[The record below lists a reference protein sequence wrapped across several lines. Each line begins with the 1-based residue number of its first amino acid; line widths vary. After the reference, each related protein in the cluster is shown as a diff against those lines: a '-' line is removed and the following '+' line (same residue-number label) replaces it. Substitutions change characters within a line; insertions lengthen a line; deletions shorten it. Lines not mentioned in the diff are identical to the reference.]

1 MANPYVTSKPYQMWR
16 RSVTRVEPHLLD
28 PVVNPR
34 FKLSKQT
41 RVGTAG
47 SCFAQHIAK
56 KINAIGFNYF
66 IPEAGENLPETERRA
81 RQFGVYSARY
91 GNLYTVA
98 QLLQLFE
105 ETFEGRDLSEK
116 AWYRPDGRYVDPY
129 RPQVEPAGYATPED
143 VAAAR
148 RVHLESVRRV
158 FAETEIFIF
167 TLGLTEAWRSRIDG
181 AIFPL
186 APGVVAGDFDPMIHE
201 FHNYSVSENSDLLR
215 RTLEKIRGVNPMI
228 KVLLTVSPVPLIA
241 TYEDRH
247 VLASTTYSKSVLR
260 VSAQECV
267 DRLDWVDYFPSY
279 EIMTSSSTGG
289 MYYESDFREVAPR
302 GVAHAMRCFVRNYVE
317 ASDKVLPE
325 DPPIY
330 TDPVRHSATT
340 TAPDLI
346 CDEEAIDAI
355 NV

>member
-1 MANPYVTSKPYQMWR
+1 MTNPYSKSKPYQMWR

-34 FKLSKQT
+34 FKISKQT

-56 KINAIGFNYF
+56 KIASIGFNYF
-66 IPEAGENLPETERRA
+66 IPEAGDNLPEMERRS

-98 QLLQLFE
+98 QLLQLYE
-105 ETFEGRDLSEK
+105 EAFEGRDLSEK
-116 AWYRPDGRYVDPY
+116 AWRRPDGRYVDPY
-129 RPQVEPAGYATPED
+129 RPQVEPAGYETLEG
-143 VAAAR
+143 VVAAR
-148 RVHLESVRRV
+148 RCHMESVRRV
-158 FAETEIFIF
+158 FEESEIFIF
-167 TLGLTEAWRSRIDG
+167 TLGLTESWRSCIDG

-186 APGVVAGDFDPMIHE
+186 APGVVAGDFDPAIHE
-201 FHNYSVSENSDLLR
+201 FHNYSVSETSDLLR
-215 RTLEKIRGVNPMI
+215 RTLEKIRSVNAMVKI
-228 KVLLTVSPVPLIA
+228 LLTVSPVPLIA

-247 VLASTTYSKSVLR
+247 VLASTTYSKSILR
-260 VSAQECV
+260 VAAQECV
-267 DRLDWVDYFPSY
+267 DQLDWVDYFPSY

-289 MYYESDFREVAPR
+289 MYYEDDFREIAPR

-317 ASDKVLPE
+317 GADKARPE
-325 DPPIY
+325 YPGYYMDQS
-330 TDPVRHSATT
+330 RQSTT
-340 TAPDLI
+340 TKAPSLI
-346 CDEEAIDAI
+346 CDEEAIDVV